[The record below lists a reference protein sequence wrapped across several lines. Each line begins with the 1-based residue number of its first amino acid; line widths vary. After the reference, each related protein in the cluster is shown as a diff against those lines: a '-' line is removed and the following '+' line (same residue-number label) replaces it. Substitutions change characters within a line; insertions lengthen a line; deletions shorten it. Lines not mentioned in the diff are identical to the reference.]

1 MKSCTLGQ
9 ISMKCLEENGYD
21 KAKCMQAFNNYNVC
35 KQFWNEVSTS

>member
-1 MKSCTLGQ
+1 
-9 ISMKCLEENGYD
+9 MKCLEENGYD